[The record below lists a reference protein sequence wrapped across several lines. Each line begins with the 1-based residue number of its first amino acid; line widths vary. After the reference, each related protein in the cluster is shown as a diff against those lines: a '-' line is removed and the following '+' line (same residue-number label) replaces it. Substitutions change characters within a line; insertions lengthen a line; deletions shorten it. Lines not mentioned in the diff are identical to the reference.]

1 VFAGYGMGRVGR
13 GSVRDRGPL
22 TMADTLVGVNAGAWP
37 DRKRDH
43 VSANAENEDVTRT
56 TSPPPER
63 LTGTPFSLP
72 CTISARLRY
81 LFALL
86 STLRASAF
94 IFWPPSL
101 WVEKGTRSLL
111 SRTTWHLFLFSISL
125 CNSAHP

>member
-22 TMADTLVGVNAGAWP
+22 TMADTLVWVNAGAWP

-81 LFALL
+81 FVRVTFHPKGLCVHLL
-86 STLRASAF
+86 ASF
-94 IFWPPSL
+94 SL
-101 WVEKGTRSLL
+101 G
-111 SRTTWHLFLFSISL
+111 
-125 CNSAHP
+125 